1 MISILSSIRPNPRYV
16 PGGTENFWISDQSGC
31 QNNVKMSDTQ
41 MAEEKSKE
49 SEAVTR
55 KGSFGISNR
64 QKDMGVQFPR
74 GGILKNVLDLKFYN

>member
-1 MISILSSIRPNPRYV
+1 MISVLSSIRPNPRYV
-16 PGGTENFWISDQSGC
+16 PGGTENFWISEQTGC
-31 QNNVKMSDTQ
+31 QNNVKMADTQ

-64 QKDMGVQFPR
+64 QKDMGVQFPK
-74 GGILKNVLDLKFYN
+74 GGILKNVLALKFYN